1 MKYTF
6 RYSGLGGWLAQALGL
21 GPRFS
26 AIEVGDDT
34 VKVRLG
40 WGFRASIPRTS
51 ITSAAPASR
60 RTFSRGVHGWRGR
73 WLVNGSGEGL
83 VVLTVEPLARA
94 RVAGVPIKLRQ
105 LTVSVVAPSELI
117 EALTVG

>member
-1 MKYTF
+1 MT
-6 RYSGLGGWLAQALGL
+6 RVLGL

-26 AIEVGDDT
+26 SIEVTDDT

-40 WGFRASIPRTS
+40 WAFRASIPRRSVTGVALGS
-51 ITSAAPASR
+51 GRP
-60 RTFSRGVHGWRGR
+60 FSRGAHGWGGR
-73 WLVNGSGEGL
+73 WLVNGSSHGL
-83 VVLTVEPLARA
+83 VVLTVEPAARA
-94 RVAGVPIKLRQ
+94 WVTAVPARVRQ